1 MRRSVTDEAVY
12 KTAIQFEKDVFNPRH
27 MYAGVRRILHQE
39 TIDIDEL
46 VAFLKEKR
54 TDRKVSDTS
63 TTYCRS
69 EREQLIVYIIAQFG
83 GSLGH

>member
-1 MRRSVTDEAVY
+1 MMRMVITDDVVY

-54 TDRKVSDTS
+54 TDSRVSDTFTS
-63 TTYCRS
+63 
-69 EREQLIVYIIAQFG
+69 
-83 GSLGH
+83 